1 VAGVLIASNNRI
13 VSPDTLRLGAVLLRF
28 DNTDSTNNT
37 ARRLAT
43 LGLPQGSV
51 IIARRQRRGRGRD
64 ERGWVSPVGGLW
76 FSLVLRLKA
85 PIWPISLLPIA
96 AGVSTVRTIR
106 RIYQLEAVLKWPND
120 VMIGARKIAGIL
132 TESSVEDDYYSV
144 VIGFGINV
152 NNSSILMPS
161 ELRDKVISLYD
172 LTKSHVD
179 VEWLMKE
186 NLREFAEIYAGMLSG
201 KQAEVVA
208 AWKHLTLMLGKQIT
222 VCERN
227 TYFNAVAID
236 LGPDGA
242 LVVRTESGA
251 LRRLLSGSI
260 LL

>member
-1 VAGVLIASNNRI
+1 MIASNDRI
-13 VSPDTLRLGAVLLRF
+13 VSPDTLRLGATLLRF
-28 DNTDSTNNT
+28 NNTDSTSNT
-37 ARRLAT
+37 AKRLAT

-64 ERGWVSPVGGLW
+64 EREWVSPLGGLW
-76 FSLVLRLKA
+76 FSLVLRLKT
-85 PIWPISLLPIA
+85 PTWPISLLPIA

-106 RIYQLEAVLKWPND
+106 RVFQLEAVSKWPND

-132 TESSVEDDYYSV
+132 TESSVENDYRSV

-152 NNSSILMPS
+152 NNSCVSMPS
-161 ELRDKVISLYD
+161 ELRDKTISLYD
-172 LTKSHVD
+172 LTKSRVD
-179 VEWLMKE
+179 VEWLMRE

-201 KQAEVVA
+201 GQAEVVA

-222 VCERN
+222 VCEKD
-227 TYFNAVAID
+227 TSFNAVAID
-236 LGPDGA
+236 LGFDGA
-242 LVVRTESGA
+242 LIVRTENGA